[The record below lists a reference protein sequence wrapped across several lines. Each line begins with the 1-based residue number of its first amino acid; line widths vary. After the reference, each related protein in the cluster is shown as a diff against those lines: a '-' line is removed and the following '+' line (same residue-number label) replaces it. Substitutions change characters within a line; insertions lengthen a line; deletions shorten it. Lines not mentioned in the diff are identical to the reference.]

1 MHEIGEAVLLRHMVG
16 LFLVRELMQFAGF
29 FSQYSSKS
37 GEIDNISLR
46 DRCGFRYKLFD
57 LFTNPALSIKLA
69 SFLQN

>member
-1 MHEIGEAVLLRHMVG
+1 MHEIGEAVLLIHIVG
-16 LFLVRELMQFAGF
+16 LFLVRGSVQFGHS

>member
-1 MHEIGEAVLLRHMVG
+1 MHEIGEAVLLIHIVG

-37 GEIDNISLR
+37 GGIDNISLR
-46 DRCGFRYKLFD
+46 DRCSFRYKLFD